1 MSFLKG
7 RTYKWQEILTEL
19 DAVTGPPFYLLR
31 RRKDEV
37 VVAACLVIGVN
48 PRAPYEIIPANGPL
62 IRRYADKF
70 SRQSNPIDVFVQESD
85 GKWYYRGKFKLAGE
99 SKDANEIRLR
109 AQQANRRNLYKIL
122 FLTEVTG

>member
-1 MSFLKG
+1 MSFNKG
-7 RTYKWQEILTEL
+7 RPYKWQEILDGL
-19 DAVTGPPFYLLR
+19 NAHNAPPYYLLR
-31 RRKDEV
+31 RRTDDA

-70 SRQSNPIDVFVQESD
+70 CRQSDPIDVFVQEAD

-99 SKDANEIRLR
+99 SKDANEIKLR

-122 FLTEVTG
+122 FLQEVTT